1 MYFTNR
7 TLPYYLLTRY
17 STLDFGTGNYSTLKF
32 TPNVQNLVIFYTH
45 AFGYVFPALV
55 FLLIIDL
62 LIKEKFSTKSIF
74 FLMNLMFISI
84 SPIEEV
90 NAYYGL
96 VLGFLYRTLLKEDY
110 ESL

>member
-1 MYFTNR
+1 M
-7 TLPYYLLTRY
+7 
-17 STLDFGTGNYSTLKF
+17 DIDE
-32 TPNVQNLVIFYTH
+32 NLVIFYTH

-74 FLMNLMFISI
+74 FLMILMFISI

-90 NAYYGL
+90 NAFYGL
-96 VLGFLYRTLLKEDY
+96 ILGLLYRPLFKEDY